1 MATMKKLLI
10 CDDSNFSRKR
20 IIDMIKSDDFE
31 IIEAQDGQQALDKIN
46 DKNPDLVLLDLLMPK
61 ITGIELLKILKEKNI
76 NVPVIVISAD
86 IQESTKQ
93 ECKKLGAIEFL
104 NKPPQKEVLNN
115 SIKAIIDN

>member
-1 MATMKKLLI
+1 MKKLLI